1 MLIVIAS
8 NSALEESFE
17 KIQMIFWV
25 ESQKTFEKYIFE
37 IHVADPGLETTL
49 DKLLVKTLM

>member
-1 MLIVIAS
+1 MIVIAS